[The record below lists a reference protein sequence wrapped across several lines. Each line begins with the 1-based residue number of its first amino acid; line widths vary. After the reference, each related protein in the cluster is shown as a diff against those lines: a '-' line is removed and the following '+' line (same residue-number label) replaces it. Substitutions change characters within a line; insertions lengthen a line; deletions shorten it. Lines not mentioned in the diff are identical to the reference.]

1 MSTTR
6 KRSLAAVLAVGVLW
20 LGVAAIANAAPTSAE
35 AGALRVVREYLAAL
49 DRRDARVVCATFSPQ
64 LRAFLPRAGYP
75 TAAKNCRGVVLASLE
90 LHGRPAWVGV
100 RVVHVGAVELDPLRE
115 IAAVHLVLAE
125 RYRCSARIAGRR
137 RCHPHTV
144 HTSDIVYVGER
155 AARWEIVK
163 PGRTLR
169 SILVEP
175 AAGFEESLIYPPGD
189 AASVLGPALI
199 GAPQFTC
206 PSASVTASDPPGD
219 VQSES
224 YKAVIAPWLDL
235 LRFGI
240 SEIDA
245 STRCFS
251 LQLVAP
257 PRPDSQ
263 YTLAVAEPRLPQ
275 PIGVMQLQIDGL
287 GYPHVLFLGR
297 DVARLPAVA
306 KLVRIGLVG
315 ETLELALSKPLFP
328 AKLGAILASASSL
341 SLQPEEP
348 SIVSPISAE
357 DAVPRP
363 GCLSYPSGKLTFRGM
378 CDFNGPSG

>member
-6 KRSLAAVLAVGVLW
+6 KRSLAAVLVVGVLW
-20 LGVAAIANAAPTSAE
+20 LGVAAVANAAPTSSE

-49 DRRDARVVCATFSPQ
+49 DRRDARGVCATFAPQ
-64 LRAFLPRAGYP
+64 LRTFLLRAEFP
-75 TAAKNCRGVVLASLE
+75 TAPKNCRGVVLASLK
-90 LHGRPAWVGV
+90 LHGRPAWAGV

-115 IAAVHLVLAE
+115 IEAVHLVLAE

-137 RCHPHTV
+137 RCHLHTL

-175 AAGFEESLIYPPGD
+175 APGFEESLIYPPGD

-224 YKAVIAPWLDL
+224 YKAVLAPWLDL

-240 SEIDA
+240 SDIDA

-251 LQLVAP
+251 LQLAAP

-263 YTLAVAEPRLPQ
+263 YTLAVADPRLPE
-275 PIGVMQLQIDGL
+275 PIGFMELQIDGL
-287 GYPHVLFLGR
+287 GYPHVLLLGR

-315 ETLELALSKPLFP
+315 ETLELALSKPLLP

-348 SIVSPISAE
+348 LIVSPISAE

-378 CDFNGPSG
+378 CDFSGPSG